1 MFLVDHIIL
10 SDKQH
15 GFRSGFSCEAA
26 LCRLSS
32 LLSEAKR
39 MKKDSVLV
47 TLDFSRAFDILN
59 FDVLLSALQSP
70 YFNPLTL

>member
-1 MFLVDHIIL
+1 MFLVDHMIL

-15 GFRSGFSCEAA
+15 GFHPGFSCETA

-39 MKKDSVLV
+39 LKKDSVLV
-47 TLDFSRAFDILN
+47 TLDFSKAFDTLN
-59 FDVLLSALQSP
+59 FQVLLSALQSS
-70 YFNPLTL
+70 YFSPLT